1 MFPDQ
6 TKTPAFSKMIIH
18 KAAPHPGPREAA
30 ELKAAMTPGPAG
42 PSLQH
47 CGHPHQHLTPA
58 GSEASVLG
66 EGEDPVPKRPTSAF
80 QRASLFLVQLRF
92 CFVQGTGWRMEDP
105 EGGKWASRLA
115 RCPGS

>member
-1 MFPDQ
+1 
-6 TKTPAFSKMIIH
+6 
-18 KAAPHPGPREAA
+18 
-30 ELKAAMTPGPAG
+30 MTPGPAG

-80 QRASLFLVQLRF
+80 QRASLFLVQVF
-92 CFVQGTGWRMEDP
+92 CSVLERTRGQSPPPTLHDTPSVAAPFP
-105 EGGKWASRLA
+105 
-115 RCPGS
+115 